1 MKPLHYLHL
10 NAVLIVCSL
19 ASVVVAQPARENQER
34 RPPAQNR
41 PQSDGPRGERAFGPT
56 QGGLPFERIFN
67 DEQREQFREAMQS
80 NREKM
85 REMGER
91 QQKLRAEMQDSMFAD
106 KLDEEGIRKRAAEM
120 AEIDAQRQIFM
131 ARAFQKVRP
140 SLSPDQLAQMKKARE
155 EMGRER
161 GQRRDQF
168 FDQRREQFEKRGGDS
183 IGPKPE
189 GGPERPVNP
198 DRPNRPKPE
207 ARSRE
212 GFRPE
217 RQFDRP
223 EFAQREGM
231 PRARRFDAPRQESRG
246 DFAPRPQAD
255 GRAPRPDNREREFN
269 RPASPGPQGF
279 RRDSEPPR
287 SELRRREQPRP
298 MEEQPKE
305 RGDLPPPSA
314 PERP

>member
-1 MKPLHYLHL
+1 MTPLHHL
-10 NAVLIVCSL
+10 KLTAVLTACSL

-34 RPPAQNR
+34 RPSAQSR
-41 PQSDGPRGERAFGPT
+41 PQSDGQRGERSMGPP
-56 QGGLPFERIFN
+56 QGGMPFERILN
-67 DEQREQFREAMQS
+67 DEQRKEFFEAMQS

-85 REMGER
+85 RDMGER

-168 FDQRREQFEKRGGDS
+168 FEQRRGQFEQRGGDS

-189 GGPERPVNP
+189 ASPDRPR
-198 DRPNRPKPE
+198 DAERPNRPKPE

-212 GFRPE
+212 EFRPE
-217 RQFDRP
+217 RQFARS

-231 PRARRFDAPRQESRG
+231 PLARRYDSGRPELRG

-255 GRAPRPDNREREFN
+255 GRASRPDHRDREFN
-269 RPASPGPQGF
+269 PPTSPGPQGF

>member
-1 MKPLHYLHL
+1 MKPLHRLKL
-10 NAVLIVCSL
+10 TVVLTACSL

-34 RPPAQNR
+34 WPPAQSR
-41 PQSDGPRGERAFGPT
+41 PQSDGPRGERSFGPP
-56 QGGLPFERIFN
+56 QGGMPFERILN
-67 DEQREQFREAMQS
+67 DEQRKEFFEAMQS

-85 REMGER
+85 REMGEH

-161 GQRRDQF
+161 GQRRDQY

-189 GGPERPVNP
+189 TGP
-198 DRPNRPKPE
+198 DRPRNQDRPNQPRPE
-207 ARSRE
+207 ARGRE
-212 GFRPE
+212 EFRPE
-217 RQFDRP
+217 RQFARP
-223 EFAQREGM
+223 EFAQREAM
-231 PRARRFDAPRQESRG
+231 PPARRFDAPRQESRG

-255 GRAPRPDNREREFN
+255 GRASRPDHRDREFS
-269 RPASPGPQGF
+269 PPTSPGPQSF

-287 SELRRREQPRP
+287 PEMRRREQSRP
-298 MEEQPKE
+298 MEDRPKE

>member
-10 NAVLIVCSL
+10 NAVLIACSL

-34 RPPAQNR
+34 RPQAQNR
-41 PQSDGPRGERAFGPT
+41 PQSDGPRGERASGPP
-56 QGGLPFERIFN
+56 QGGLPFERILN

-106 KLDEEGIRKRAAEM
+106 KLDEEGIRKRGAEM
-120 AEIDAQRQIFM
+120 AEIDVQRQIFM

-140 SLSPDQLAQMKKARE
+140 SLSPEQLAQMKKARE

-161 GQRRDQF
+161 GQRREQF
-168 FDQRREQFEKRGGDS
+168 FDQKREQFEKRGGDS

-189 GGPERPVNP
+189 GGPERPTNP
-198 DRPNRPKPE
+198 DRPNRSKPE

-212 GFRPE
+212 GSRSE
-217 RQFDRP
+217 RQLDRP
-223 EFAQREGM
+223 EFAQREAM
-231 PRARRFDAPRQESRG
+231 PPARRFDAPRQESRG
-246 DFAPRPQAD
+246 DY
-255 GRAPRPDNREREFN
+255 APRPDDRDREFN
-269 RPASPGPQGF
+269 PPTSAGPQSF
-279 RRDSEPPR
+279 RRDSKPPR
-287 SELRRREQPRP
+287 AEMRRREQARPR
-298 MEEQPKE
+298 EEQSKE
-305 RGDLPPPSA
+305 RGDLPPPL
-314 PERP
+314 PPGRP